1 MGRVRGGAGGGGG
14 PCVRV
19 DDLFGMSP
27 VAVVPMAGARAGVWP
42 LAGRHEEKRGGSRPY
57 TMARRRCPTVMLY
70 IFNVRPTTTSS
81 ARFCRCRS
89 AAPLPMVGG
98 GSCSKQRTPG

>member
-1 MGRVRGGAGGGGG
+1 M
-14 PCVRV
+14 CV

-57 TMARRRCPTVMLY
+57 TMARRRCPTVILY
-70 IFNVRPTTTSS
+70 LHPQHATDDNIFC
-81 ARFCRCRS
+81 ALL
-89 AAPLPMVGG
+89 PLPLSRSTSDGRRGERFEAAYAGMSRV
-98 GSCSKQRTPG
+98 SYVR